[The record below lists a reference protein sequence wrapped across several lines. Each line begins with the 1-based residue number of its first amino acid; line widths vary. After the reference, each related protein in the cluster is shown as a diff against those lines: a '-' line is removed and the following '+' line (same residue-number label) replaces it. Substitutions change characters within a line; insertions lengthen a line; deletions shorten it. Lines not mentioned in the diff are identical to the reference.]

1 MQISTINM
9 PIQGGKK
16 KRKFH
21 HHHRHRLLVYWEKN
35 PIIMMRNWER
45 QEEGNLIFFSLQFTT
60 QQMQKERVHH
70 HSGSEF
76 FLLQVHSSFSLPHH
90 PFIHSFISW
99 PPYLSFRLTEKL
111 WILSIHPSTEW
122 MNEWMV
128 GWVFLVNL
136 FLFLL
141 FLFILKIIIISNS
154 SLVTG
159 LIVYDLWFLWID
171 TWPIDI
177 IDYFIYHF
185 FPVRRIKVLKILFVN
200 KYKST
205 DFNDF
210 FSTNNRSI
218 DRLIGWIVIP
228 YVKKSFPLIKSL
240 LEKKIASLTFFF
252 QQIVLDHGQI

>member
-1 MQISTINM
+1 
-9 PIQGGKK
+9 
-16 KRKFH
+16 
-21 HHHRHRLLVYWEKN
+21 
-35 PIIMMRNWER
+35 
-45 QEEGNLIFFSLQFTT
+45 
-60 QQMQKERVHH
+60 
-70 HSGSEF
+70 
-76 FLLQVHSSFSLPHH
+76 
-90 PFIHSFISW
+90 
-99 PPYLSFRLTEKL
+99 
-111 WILSIHPSTEW
+111 
-122 MNEWMV
+122 MV

-141 FLFILKIIIISNS
+141 FLFVLKIIIISNS

-185 FPVRRIKVLKILFVN
+185 FSVRRIKVLKIMFVN

-218 DRLIGWIVIP
+218 DRLIGWIVIQ

-252 QQIVLDHGQI
+252 NKLSLTMVKSNGFFPLSSLFDFDFDFGHHHHHHHHNTDKS